1 MQYDQLISD
10 LEELLKENSRC
21 IIGIDGRCAGGKTT
35 LSNLLAGRFP
45 ARIFHMDDFY
55 LPVEQ
60 RVVGWEKTPC
70 ANMDFERMI
79 ETVLKPAEKGETVAY
94 EAYSCREKRL
104 LPPVELTWQPLT
116 IVEGSYSHYPE
127 LLPFYDLTVFLTC
140 SKETQRKRLIE
151 REGERYPNYERLW
164 IPLEEGY
171 YRKYQVGELV
181 DYRIATDE
189 S

>member
-1 MQYDQLISD
+1 MQYEHLISRI
-10 LEELLKENSRC
+10 EELSKEKPIQ
-21 IIGIDGRCAGGKTT
+21 IIGIDGRCASGKTT
-35 LSNLLAGRFP
+35 LSNLLAGLFRS
-45 ARIFHMDDFY
+45 RIFHMDDFY

-60 RVVGWEKTPC
+60 RVEGWEHIPC
-70 ANMDFERMI
+70 ANMNFDRLI
-79 ETVLKPAEKGETVAY
+79 EAALLPAKKGELVQY

-104 LPPVELTWQPLT
+104 LPKVELDCQPLT

-140 SKETQRKRLIE
+140 SRETQKKRLME

-171 YRKYQVGELV
+171 YRKYHVGEQV
-181 DYRIATDE
+181 DCRIATD
-189 S
+189 

>member
-1 MQYDQLISD
+1 MQYDQLISHV
-10 LEELLKENSRC
+10 EELLKEKPML
-21 IIGIDGRCAGGKTT
+21 IIGIDGPCASGKTT
-35 LSNLLAGRFP
+35 LSHLLAGQFP
-45 ARIFHMDDFY
+45 SWIFHMDDFY

-60 RVVGWEKTPC
+60 RVEGWEQIPC
-70 ANMDFERMI
+70 ANMNFDRMI
-79 ETVLKPAEKGETVAY
+79 ETVLRPARAGEPVQY

-104 LPPVELTWQPLT
+104 LPPVELTGQPLT
-116 IVEGSYSHYPE
+116 IVEGSYSHYPD
-127 LLPFYDLTVFLTC
+127 LIPFYDLTVFLTC
-140 SKETQRKRLIE
+140 TKETQKKRLME

-171 YRKYQVGELV
+171 YRKYHIGEQV

>member
-1 MQYDQLISD
+1 MLYDQLISH
-10 LEELLKENSRC
+10 LQELLKEKPMR
-21 IIGIDGRCAGGKTT
+21 IIGIDGRCASGKTT

-45 ARIFHMDDFY
+45 VRIFHMDDFY
-55 LPVEQ
+55 LPVGQ
-60 RVVGWEKTPC
+60 RVDGWEQIPC
-70 ANMDFERMI
+70 ANMDFDRMI
-79 ETVLKPAEKGETVAY
+79 ETVLRPAGKGEAVQY
-94 EAYSCREKRL
+94 QAYSCREKRL
-104 LPPVELTWQPLT
+104 LPPVELDCQPLT

-127 LLPFYDLTVFLTC
+127 LIPFYDLTVFLTC
-140 SKETQRKRLIE
+140 SKETQKRRLIE

-171 YRKYQVGELV
+171 YRRYQVGEQT